1 MAGVRQAYPEGYGTE
16 QHHEDHFSF
25 ATIPRE
31 EALFEHSRVPH
42 AKTQRQ
48 TWRCT
53 SGDAK

>member
-42 AKTQRQ
+42 ANTATNMAVHVR
-48 TWRCT
+48 
-53 SGDAK
+53 